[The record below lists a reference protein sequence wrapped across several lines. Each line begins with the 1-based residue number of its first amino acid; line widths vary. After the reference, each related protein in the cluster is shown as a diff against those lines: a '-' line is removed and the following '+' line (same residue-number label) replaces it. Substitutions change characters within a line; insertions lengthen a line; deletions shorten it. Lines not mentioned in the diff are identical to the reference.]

1 MPMPGTREQE
11 AAWTPLERARV
22 RRAAARAGVSA
33 MRAQGKTPHAEWLR
47 IADGAEL
54 RALDAEHD

>member
-1 MPMPGTREQE
+1 MPGTRQQE
-11 AAWTPLERARV
+11 ENWTPLERARV

-33 MRAQGKTPHAEWLR
+33 MRAQGKTPHAEWVR

-54 RALDAEHD
+54 RELTGDQA